1 MENEQMINHQR
12 RVFIIALGTPRMLHA
27 RLPGGIIDRGQ
38 HCDACF
44 WSQGGRR
51 DGYGTLA
58 NTHHWMAVPIIPAAG
73 GGYEQFTRH
82 TRVGRRALVPVKM

>member
-1 MENEQMINHQR
+1 MESEQTINRQR
-12 RVFIIALGTPRMLHA
+12 RVFIIAFETPQMLHA

-44 WSQGGRR
+44 ESQGGRR

-58 NTHHWMAVPIIPAAG
+58 IHAIGWLYPSFPLREGI
-73 GGYEQFTRH
+73 
-82 TRVGRRALVPVKM
+82 